1 MNLSKLSRNQIE
13 IQKDRCRKVCKFNS
27 ANGKRSMSQFQRH
40 WKSKYHVKE
49 SLSLN
54 SASSVS
60 FGATEGQIGFR
71 NDSEEVFYSNVLPQV
86 SANFT
91 ERELFTWYNFYGRPI
106 GRKAWRKLTQIISNP
121 KFEAKDVPTEYQI
134 DSLNLKNEE
143 NLFKLNTVTVENKKF
158 TFLPIEQ
165 MIDGMLQSRE
175 FQTESLKLMEN

>member
-1 MNLSKLSRNQIE
+1 M
-13 IQKDRCRKVCKFNS
+13 
-27 ANGKRSMSQFQRH
+27 
-40 WKSKYHVKE
+40 
-49 SLSLN
+49 
-54 SASSVS
+54 
-60 FGATEGQIGFR
+60 
-71 NDSEEVFYSNVLPQV
+71 
-86 SANFT
+86 
-91 ERELFTWYNFYGRPI
+91 
-106 GRKAWRKLTQIISNP
+106 TQIISNF